1 MITKNKYYLFD
12 NSIDFELINDHFQL
26 SLINNIESYAMF
38 RILLSF
44 VLTVFLFAGL
54 IGTASV
60 LINHSDLK
68 AQNVIAQV
76 SEKKDTRLS
85 IKDIESITAS
95 DNFRFTSENALR

>member
-1 MITKNKYYLFD
+1 MINFKS
-12 NSIDFELINDHFQL
+12 SIIK
-26 SLINNIESYAMF
+26 NIESSAMF

-60 LINHSDLK
+60 LINHSNLK

-85 IKDIESITAS
+85 IKEIESITAS